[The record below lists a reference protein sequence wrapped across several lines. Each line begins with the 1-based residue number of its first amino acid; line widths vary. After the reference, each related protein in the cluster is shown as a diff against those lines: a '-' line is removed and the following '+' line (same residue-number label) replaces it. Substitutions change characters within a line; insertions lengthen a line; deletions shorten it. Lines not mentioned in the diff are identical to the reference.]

1 MIEEP
6 FSTRSGKRHCT
17 EKCLPFIV
25 ECLSIFANLIDKT
38 FRVELSFE

>member
-17 EKCLPFIV
+17 EKSPPFIV